1 MVGWVFGSEDGV
13 IQVESETGG
22 DSYAHKV
29 LMEDRE
35 SSGNH
40 GDMNVMKVW
49 DRGVVPWKVAVFAW
63 NLLQNRLPTKE
74 NLRRGVNE

>member
-40 GDMNVMKVW
+40 GDMNVRKVW
-49 DRGVVPWKVAVFAW
+49 DRGVVPWKVATRSTHYFVKRSSYRSS
-63 NLLQNRLPTKE
+63 L
-74 NLRRGVNE
+74 